1 MSDHS
6 ASATETPKRKRN
18 RDEGHVSTR
27 RAWIP
32 QPPPPQSASEP
43 SIQYL
48 LDSSLP
54 KLDLVPGDYPE
65 VIDIFRTMDAYE
77 YVLARH
83 ESLAARLGA
92 QMTSPKLVKALDSLF
107 EEGIV
112 TVDQS
117 PNHRPPPSW
126 MEVVAF
132 AKANPDMFTL
142 TRAADGVRCCQF
154 TLRDFQ
160 CTIGEND
167 WRLIISG
174 AVDRFWLPP
183 AHGAPEDEA
192 AELATVEILE
202 DRLQALIMNADKVAE
217 KARQLNYRL
226 SGRKA
231 GIKSRIQTP
240 NQTEGAGTP
249 TRPLHPSYDLKE
261 DLLNQYSSPTKNTT
275 FGTSATQSPQLGDA
289 SDGPLSSHFV
299 HEVMYA
305 RVESLPKGDKILP
318 RCDLCRK
325 RRKTKCVKDA
335 TASCEDC
342 AKKHAKC
349 TWHNIAEE
357 EAASLAVSV
366 QQGSVA
372 GVGEQE
378 AVSGPA
384 SGQGT
389 PSAAGNYGLAP
400 AGALRPVYH
409 AGLGVLGVNSSS
421 VRRSV
426 GGGSDAGSDRHPLPE
441 SESRQAEK

>member
-6 ASATETPKRKRN
+6 ASAAETPKRKRN
-18 RDEGHVSTR
+18 RDDGHTSTR

-54 KLDLVPGDYPE
+54 KLELVPGDYPE
-65 VIDIFRTMDAYE
+65 VVDIFRTIDAYE

-117 PNHRPPPSW
+117 PNHRPSPSW

-132 AKANPDMFTL
+132 AKANPDMFVL

-160 CTIGEND
+160 CTISEND

-183 AHGAPEDEA
+183 AQGAPEDEA

-202 DRLQALIMNADKVAE
+202 DRLQSLIMNADKVAE

-231 GIKSRIQTP
+231 GIKSRLLTP
-240 NQTEGAGTP
+240 NQAEGAGTP
-249 TRPLHPSYDLKE
+249 TRPLHPGYDLKL
-261 DLLNQYSSPTKNTT
+261 DLLAQYTSPTKVTT
-275 FGTSATQSPQLGDA
+275 SSTPATQSPQLGDVSA
-289 SDGPLSSHFV
+289 GPPSPHFV

-305 RVESLPKGDKILP
+305 RVENLSKGDKIFP
-318 RCDLCRK
+318 PCDLCRK

-335 TASCEDC
+335 TASASCEDC

-349 TWHNIAEE
+349 TWHFVTEE
-357 EAASLAVSV
+357 EAASLAVSI

-372 GVGEQE
+372 GVGGQE
-378 AVSGPA
+378 AASGPA

-389 PSAAGNYGLAP
+389 PLGNGNT
-400 AGALRPVYH
+400 GIALVQGSRPVYQ
-409 AGLGVLGVNSSS
+409 AGLGGTSSP

-426 GGGSDAGSDRHPLPE
+426 EGGSGAGSSRHPLPE
-441 SESRQAEK
+441 PERRQAED